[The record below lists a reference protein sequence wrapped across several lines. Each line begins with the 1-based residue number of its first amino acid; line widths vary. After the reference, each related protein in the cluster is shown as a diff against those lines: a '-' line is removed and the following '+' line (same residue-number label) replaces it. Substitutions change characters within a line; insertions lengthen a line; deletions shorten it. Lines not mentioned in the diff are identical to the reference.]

1 MLNTNTLKIV
11 KSLKLSF
18 DSLGYAVC
26 GGSIVTD
33 RQLYRKMLR
42 SGKQESQKCTTND
55 RNYQILTFY
64 KCFFKSDSN
73 PLLRCYYKAMINYLL
88 SDNDRV
94 NSKYMKHAINVSKQ
108 VLKRGFVEVFILPD
122 GKLLKDKVNNKDFY
136 FSNSTRKIYRLV
148 NGKAIIYKV

>member
-1 MLNTNTLKIV
+1 MLNTDTLKIV

-55 RNYQILTFY
+55 RNYQTRTFY
-64 KCFFKSDSN
+64 KYFFKKGIN
-73 PLLRCYYKAMINYLL
+73 PLLRCDYKAMINYLL
-88 SDNDRV
+88 SDNDKV
-94 NSKYMKHAINVSKQ
+94 NNKYMKYIINVSKRL
-108 VLKRGFVEVFILPD
+108 LKQGFMEVFILPD

-136 FSNSTRKIYRLV
+136 YSTATRKTYRLV
-148 NGKAIIYKV
+148 NGKAVIYKV